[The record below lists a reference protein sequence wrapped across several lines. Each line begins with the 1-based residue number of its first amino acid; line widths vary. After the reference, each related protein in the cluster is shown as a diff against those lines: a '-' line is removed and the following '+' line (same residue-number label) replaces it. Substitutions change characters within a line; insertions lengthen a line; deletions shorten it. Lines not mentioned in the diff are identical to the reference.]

1 MMVQSHVQQINNF
14 ANWPHSPMG
23 GGLELSISKSMLYGV
38 RASMKQVHFFTLRVG
53 FVFINISLFSCFFI
67 FKSANTRR
75 YIMQAS
81 AVFAQGA
88 VPVIL
93 LPLFQTLRWLQDGWQ
108 AGERSVGFHLP
119 GSLGEM
125 PHHLYPPHHHH
136 HHDHRHQD
144 HDHKYLY
151 DIRYSLSLHW
161 HILNYSGPRSIW

>member
-1 MMVQSHVQQINNF
+1 MFSKLTILRTGLTAQ
-14 ANWPHSPMG
+14 WG
-23 GGLELSISKSMLYGV
+23 GGLELSISKSMPCGV

>member
-1 MMVQSHVQQINNF
+1 
-14 ANWPHSPMG
+14 
-23 GGLELSISKSMLYGV
+23 
-38 RASMKQVHFFTLRVG
+38 
-53 FVFINISLFSCFFI
+53 
-67 FKSANTRR
+67 
-75 YIMQAS
+75 MQAS

-144 HDHKYLY
+144 HVHKYLY
-151 DIRYSLSLHW
+151 MIFAIQSVITGS
-161 HILNYSGPRSIW
+161 